1 MTGRR
6 PGRRA
11 SAAPADLRARLARAR
26 LDTLAL
32 LRALDHTGLPPR
44 ELPHAALADL
54 AALDADC
61 AEALWALDQ
70 PAGALHVPAMVRD
83 TLASLERLAHTRAQ
97 VRAQVPPHARAP
109 LERLE
114 PVIRATLDPTE
125 AYTDVP
131 GRDPQNR

>member
-1 MTGRR
+1 MTGRQ
-6 PGRRA
+6 PARRA
-11 SAAPADLRARLARAR
+11 TAAPADLRVRLERTR

-32 LRALDHTGLPPR
+32 LRALDHERLAPR
-44 ELPHAALADL
+44 DLPHAALADL

-70 PAGALHVPAMVRD
+70 PVGALNIHAMVHD
-83 TLASLERLAHTRAQ
+83 TCASLDRLPDIRAQ
-97 VRAQVPPHARAP
+97 VRASVPPHASAR

-114 PVIRATLDPTE
+114 PMIRATLDPRE
-125 AYTDVP
+125 AYADVP

>member
-6 PGRRA
+6 PARHA
-11 SAAPADLRARLARAR
+11 TAPADLRAR

-32 LRALDHTGLPPR
+32 LRAVDHGHLAPSD
-44 ELPHAALADL
+44 LPHAALADL

-70 PAGALHVPAMVRD
+70 PEGTLNVPAMVHD
-83 TLASLERLAHTRAQ
+83 TLVSLDRLTDTRAQ
-97 VRAQVPPHARAP
+97 VRGGVPAQARAR
-109 LERLE
+109 LAQLE

>member
-1 MTGRR
+1 MSGRR
-6 PGRRA
+6 PGHRA
-11 SAAPADLRARLARAR
+11 TAAPADLRGRLERAR

-32 LRALDHTGLPPR
+32 LRALDHGRLAPPD
-44 ELPHAALADL
+44 LPHAALADL

-70 PAGALHVPAMVRD
+70 PAGALNVPAMVHA
-83 TLASLERLAHTRAQ
+83 TLVSLDRLTNTRTQ
-97 VRAQVPPHARAP
+97 VRAGVSVQARAR
-109 LERLE
+109 LARLE